1 MNKDIWMKLFL
12 VSAVLGMAVS
22 YQKVFLMH
30 VVLVLFAVILIIPP
44 LRARSNFH
52 FKKQETMLHW
62 FPLFM
67 LAWYSIM
74 TLGSDHLGHSM
85 KYLFYVENGLAII
98 MLIVYYTEN
107 LEYQKKVFQTLAWI
121 FIIEMVI
128 SLLEMYTKFRMPLSP
143 FSPYLSF
150 FGREYN
156 PGFDVAIME
165 DTPTGFHWNPNDLAI
180 AMTLIFPFFML
191 AKRWWVQ
198 LAGIIVI
205 FLIVI
210 ADDSRG
216 SLISLVL
223 MTVLSILLFQRKLLK
238 IVVPFILVAGLL
250 SPFFYKD
257 IKDSQTFI
265 RIQYTI
271 ESVQLL
277 LTGGETA
284 SKNAAYDSL
293 GFRQKLVMDGIQSVM
308 DSKGLGIGPGEN
320 MYIHKESLGRDY
332 YALHNFWLELFV
344 DGGVL
349 FGVAFLVWHW
359 YMAYRLWRISRRV
372 KDPRL
377 NYYAKATFLAIVG
390 FFFSAISASSV
401 IYFLPMWILYGFA
414 IITIHNGKRLENI

>member
-30 VVLVLFAVILIIPP
+30 VVLVLFALILIIPP
-44 LRARSNFH
+44 LRARSDFH
-52 FKKQETMLHW
+52 FKRQETPLHW

-67 LAWYSIM
+67 LLWYSFM
-74 TLGSDHLGHSM
+74 TLWSDHLGHSL

-107 LEYQKKVFQTLAWI
+107 LDYQKKVFQALAWI
-121 FIIEMVI
+121 FAIEMVI

-143 FSPYLSF
+143 YSPYLSF
-150 FGREYN
+150 FGREYT

-180 AMTLIFPFFML
+180 AMAIIFPFFML

-205 FLIVI
+205 CLIVI
-210 ADDSRG
+210 ADDSRAC
-216 SLISLVL
+216 LLSLVF
-223 MTVLSILLFQRKLLK
+223 MGILSIVLFQRKLLK
-238 IVVPFILVAGLL
+238 IVVPVILAGALL
-250 SPFFYKD
+250 FPFFYKD
-257 IKDSQTFI
+257 IKDSQTFL

-271 ESVQLL
+271 ESVTLL
-277 LTGGETA
+277 FTGGETSSNIA
-284 SKNAAYDSL
+284 LYDSL
-293 GFRQKLVMDGIQSVM
+293 GFRQKLMMDGIESVI
-308 DSKGLGIGPGEN
+308 DSKGLGLGPGEN

-349 FGVAFLVWHW
+349 FGLAFLVWHW
-359 YMAYRLWRISRRV
+359 YMVYRLWRIARRG

-377 NYYAKATFLAIVG
+377 TYYARGTFVAMVG
-390 FFFSAISASSV
+390 FFIAAISASSV